1 MTLRKSKYAK
11 NINVRCSAAQTDERI
26 LRDQINDCLTIL
38 SRKKETPSA
47 AVLARVV
54 VETREVSETLRSL
67 RPLGSCCDGKTP
79 FALATL
85 KFTAGKL
92 GAYQPMPATPS
103 QPPYLHGVVIEK
115 I

>member
-54 VETREVSETLRSL
+54 VKTREASETLAV
-67 RPLGSCCDGKTP
+67 CAHWVHVVT
-79 FALATL
+79 ATE
-85 KFTAGKL
+85 
-92 GAYQPMPATPS
+92 Q
-103 QPPYLHGVVIEK
+103 
-115 I
+115 